1 MRKKQPR
8 KLARCG
14 LAFVLAC
21 GLSVPA
27 PALAAAAENRA
38 GGGCF
43 RSRF

>member
-1 MRKKQPR
+1 MRKKQSR

-27 PALAAAAENRA
+27 PALAAAAEGENAPTPPPRL
-38 GGGCF
+38 
-43 RSRF
+43 